1 MLMYSTS
8 NTVVL
13 NTFSYVVLN
22 VLMFEGVKILL
33 CLHCPSL
40 VSVLQL
46 CLKS

>member
-13 NTFSYVVLN
+13 NAFTYVVLN
-22 VLMFEGVKILL
+22 LLTFEGVKILR
-33 CLHCPSL
+33 CLHAPSL

-46 CLKS
+46 CLE